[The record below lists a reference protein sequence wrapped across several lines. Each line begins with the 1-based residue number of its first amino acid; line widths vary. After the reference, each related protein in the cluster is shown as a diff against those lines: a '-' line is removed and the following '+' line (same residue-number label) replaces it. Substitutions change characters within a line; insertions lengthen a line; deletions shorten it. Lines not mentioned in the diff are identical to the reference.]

1 LPPRPTADVPSFPP
15 GVLNVDKAAG
25 ETSFAV
31 VNRLRRLTGAHRV
44 GHAGTLDP
52 LATGVLPI
60 LFESATRLAEF
71 ALRLEKTYV
80 ADIHLGYT
88 TATDD
93 AEAEREPVG
102 DPGRLTADD
111 LTQALTAF
119 SGRILQE
126 PPAFSAV
133 KVDGKRAYKLAR
145 QGEDPRPKARE
156 VEVYEVRLLEFT
168 PGSKVHYHGLTA
180 HWTLGVLIEAVTG
193 RDFRDVIRETVA
205 EPLGLGRELY
215 VGLPES
221 EFARTADMHE
231 PTAKGD
237 GYQPSAEPNTA
248 DWRRGGAPGGAGYGT
263 ARAMAALYQM
273 MLAGGELNGTRIIS
287 PLSFFHSQ
295 VIVSGG
301 PCGGSHLRAAS
312 DHFTG
317 SPGSSPIIKSPR

>member
-1 LPPRPTADVPSFPP
+1 MPPRPTTDSFPA

-44 GHAGTLDP
+44 GHAATLDP

-71 ALRLEKTYV
+71 ALRLQKTYV
-80 ADIHLGYT
+80 ADIHLGFT

-102 DPGRLTADD
+102 DPSGLSAAD
-111 LTQALTAF
+111 LVEALTAF

-156 VEVYEVRLLEFT
+156 VEVYEARLLEFT
-168 PGSKVHYHGLTA
+168 PGADAVA
-180 HWTLGVLIEAVTG
+180 RIEVICGSGTYLRSIA
-193 RDFRDVIRETVA
+193 RD
-205 EPLGLGRELY
+205 LGR
-215 VGLPES
+215 
-221 EFARTADMHE
+221 R
-231 PTAKGD
+231 
-237 GYQPSAEPNTA
+237 
-248 DWRRGGAPGGAGYGT
+248 
-263 ARAMAALYQM
+263 
-273 MLAGGELNGTRIIS
+273 
-287 PLSFFHSQ
+287 
-295 VIVSGG
+295 
-301 PCGGSHLRAAS
+301 LRS
-312 DHFTG
+312 
-317 SPGSSPIIKSPR
+317 